1 MGFFSKLGNSAS
13 RQVNRNVLEAGAAA
27 ALLVAASEGG
37 ISKDEMAGVK
47 TALSSNPKLSGFAK
61 KDIDAIVAKYSTIL
75 EDNFRVGQTQ
85 LLREIADVADNE
97 VDAEDTIVLAIS
109 IAERDGEIG
118 DKEMA
123 TLRKIADRLNLN
135 LEDVIN

>member
-1 MGFFSKLGNSAS
+1 
-13 RQVNRNVLEAGAAA
+13 VLEAGAAA

-47 TALSSNPKLSGFAK
+47 TALASNPKLSGFAK
-61 KDIDAIVAKYSTIL
+61 KDIDAIVSKYSAIL

-118 DKEMA
+118 DKEMG
-123 TLRKIADRLNLN
+123 TLRKIADRLNRN
-135 LEDVIN
+135 LEDVLN

>member
-1 MGFFSKLGNSAS
+1 MGFFSKLGASAA

-61 KDIDAIVAKYSTIL
+61 KDIDTIVTKYSTIL

-85 LLREIADVADNE
+85 LLREVADVADNE

-118 DKEMA
+118 DKEMS
-123 TLRKIADRLNLN
+123 TLRKIADRLNVN
-135 LEDVIN
+135 LEEMLK